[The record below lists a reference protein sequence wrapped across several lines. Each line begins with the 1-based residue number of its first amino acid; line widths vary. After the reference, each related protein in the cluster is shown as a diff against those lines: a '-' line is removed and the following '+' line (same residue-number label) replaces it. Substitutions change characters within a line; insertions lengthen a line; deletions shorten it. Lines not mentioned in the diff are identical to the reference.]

1 MSKEPENMQMNSSTG
16 HLTEPWQSTVS
27 SHNLWKNCLKMC
39 SFDILGSPWM
49 FFGGGWHC
57 TYSCLHRSHNTHWLT
72 AHSPPMLTNTQAWQK
87 ILKTHI
93 FGNHRPHSVYIS
105 FLCCVFNWSD
115 YYSPLQQLLHAT
127 FVNNSQITRIG
138 QNFRLLNSQF

>member
-1 MSKEPENMQMNSSTG
+1 MSKEPENMQINSSTG

-72 AHSPPMLTNTQAWQK
+72 AHSPPMLTNTQACQK

-93 FGNHRPHSVYIS
+93 FGNLYIFFFCVV
-105 FLCCVFNWSD
+105 FLTDLITILHFNSC
-115 YYSPLQQLLHAT
+115 YMLHLW
-127 FVNNSQITRIG
+127 ITARLHVLDRISG
-138 QNFRLLNSQF
+138 F